1 MQSGSTNKFSLFILQ
16 CQKFGEYS
24 KDDPNSFRLSQNFSL
39 FPQFMYH
46 LRRSQFLQVFN
57 NSPDETTFYRHM
69 LMREDLTQS
78 LIMIQPIL
86 YSYSFNGPPEP
97 VLLDTASIQ
106 ADRILLMDTF
116 FQILIYHGETIA
128 QWRALKYQDMP
139 EYENFKQLLQA
150 PVDDA
155 QEILQTRFPMP
166 RYIDTE
172 HGGSQARFLLS
183 KVNPSQT
190 HNNMYAYGQ
199 VGKSLYTLQ
208 RMSERNVQLFVKHI
222 YLNISILFLFCC
234 PVVIVPLLLVLFSCH
249 SAAHWPDN
257 GSKTFFAQIYS
268 FGFNLKFLCLCFHK
282 LLLLVSVPLTRF
294 SPIHLTCTPDP
305 H

>member
-1 MQSGSTNKFSLFILQ
+1 
-16 CQKFGEYS
+16 
-24 KDDPNSFRLSQNFSL
+24 
-39 FPQFMYH
+39 MYH

-97 VLLDTASIQ
+97 VLLDTSSIQ
-106 ADRILLMDTF
+106 PDRILLMDTF

-199 VGKSLYTLQ
+199 VSVFHKYSFSFY
-208 RMSERNVQLFVKHI
+208 
-222 YLNISILFLFCC
+222 FLFE
-234 PVVIVPLLLVLFSCH
+234 IFIFFLDFLTFFVLFFKKTTLMTLNVSCVVP
-249 SAAHWPDN
+249 SSLLITNNVPE
-257 GSKTFFAQIYS
+257 SKQQQPPIGQSMVFTKNFS
-268 FGFNLKFLCLCFHK
+268 F
-282 LLLLVSVPLTRF
+282 LLF
-294 SPIHLTCTPDP
+294 
-305 H
+305 